1 MHRPI
6 VAVVS
11 AIAAWSQCVAL
22 GGHPAS
28 PGNID
33 TLTRRIPQRS
43 PRARTGSRVA
53 DALAGLDARG
63 RERTIL
69 GEILDGNMPSFLR
82 QLAPVELSYRA
93 AGRTVSATIFVTPDY
108 LAIGSDDDFLRIPM
122 NLATATTIADA
133 FGFVLPTRKMV
144 NAVYEQSGHHFVPLP
159 LPAGPRMTS
168 TDYYRAHNAL
178 IEKQA
183 RAAAVSPG
191 TLVSG
196 HKKDVVLTN
205 LLTRTPGRLAIY
217 GWHRTNGAPIQPLSI
232 VHGACYVDYSHGV
245 RLVAD
250 RAWQD
255 GELRPVRE
263 MLRDGSLASALSDEG
278 VIRVASFS
286 SSCSIGV
293 QAGH

>member
-1 MHRPI
+1 MHSTTLALAC
-6 VAVVS
+6 AVVVWSPCVGAGGQGTS
-11 AIAAWSQCVAL
+11 AGDVNA
-22 GGHPAS
+22 
-28 PGNID
+28 
-33 TLTRRIPQRS
+33 LTRRIPPRS

-53 DALAGLDARG
+53 EALAGLDAG
-63 RERTIL
+63 ERERAIL
-69 GEILDGNMPSFLR
+69 REILDGNLPSFLR
-82 QLAPVELSYRA
+82 QLAPVELSDRA

-144 NAVYEQSGHHFVPLP
+144 NAIYEQSGHHFVPEP

-168 TDYYRAHNAL
+168 TDYYRAHNGL

-217 GWHRTNGAPIQPLSI
+217 GWHRTNGAPIQPLST
-232 VHGACYVDYSHGV
+232 VHGACYADYSHGV

-250 RAWQD
+250 MAWQ
-255 GELRPVRE
+255 GGTLRPVRNI
-263 MLRDGSLASALSDEG
+263 LRNASLASALSDEG
-278 VIRVASFS
+278 VIRVATFS
-286 SSCSIGV
+286 ASCSMGG
-293 QAGH
+293 QAAH